1 MLPNSQFL
9 LLYTNQLSLISDQK
23 EQNFIF
29 LTALGGLFERVDKTA
44 SILTNNRMVCGF
56 EFDHS
61 STDWLLA

>member
-1 MLPNSQFL
+1 MLTNSQFL
-9 LLYTNQLSLISDQK
+9 LPDTNQFSSISDQK
-23 EQNFIF
+23 EQNVTF

-44 SILTNNRMVCGF
+44 SILTNNRLVCGF